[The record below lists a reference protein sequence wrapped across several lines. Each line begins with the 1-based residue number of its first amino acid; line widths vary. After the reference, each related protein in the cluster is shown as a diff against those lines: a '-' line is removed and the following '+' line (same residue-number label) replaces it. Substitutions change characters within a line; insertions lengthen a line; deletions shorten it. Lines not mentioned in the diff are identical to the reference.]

1 MQTSGIRHYPR
12 RTRATAAD
20 ATAIAAATV
29 RNLARRTNHRTN
41 RSLTAAFFRERHHT
55 AKSHACY

>member
-1 MQTSGIRHYPR
+1 MASVTIRAAPVPS
-12 RTRATAAD
+12 AAD